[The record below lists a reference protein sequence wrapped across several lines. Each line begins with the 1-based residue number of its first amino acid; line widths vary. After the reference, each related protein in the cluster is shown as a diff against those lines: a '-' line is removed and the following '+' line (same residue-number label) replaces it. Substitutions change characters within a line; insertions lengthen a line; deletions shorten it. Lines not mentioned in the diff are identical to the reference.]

1 MESFLHVFISG
12 VALGAIYSLLAV
24 AFVIVMKTTDIVH
37 FALGEYLMVGAVV
50 ALIGIQVLGL
60 PAPVASLVAVAC
72 AAMLGV
78 ATDRLVVR
86 PLKQSPLVNVAF
98 AMVAVSILLENAVL
112 IFWRGDTVSF
122 PSFVPGEPI
131 RFLGV
136 SITRDNLM
144 VILTAFVC
152 MTGLQLFFL
161 RTRVGTAMRAVME
174 DRETAGLM
182 GVRVKSMIALSFAIS
197 GIFAAVAGVVIAPI
211 TNVSFDMGL
220 ILIKV
225 FVAAVIGG
233 LYSIPGAVA
242 GGLLLGV
249 MENFTTSYIS
259 SNYRDVIVYSLLI
272 LGLLFKPA
280 GLFAWRRAS

>member
-152 MTGLQLFFL
+152 MTGLQLFFV

>member
-1 MESFLHVFISG
+1 
-12 VALGAIYSLLAV
+12 
-24 AFVIVMKTTDIVH
+24 
-37 FALGEYLMVGAVV
+37 
-50 ALIGIQVLGL
+50 
-60 PAPVASLVAVAC
+60 
-72 AAMLGV
+72 
-78 ATDRLVVR
+78 
-86 PLKQSPLVNVAF
+86 
-98 AMVAVSILLENAVL
+98 
-112 IFWRGDTVSF
+112 
-122 PSFVPGEPI
+122 
-131 RFLGV
+131 
-136 SITRDNLM
+136 
-144 VILTAFVC
+144 
-152 MTGLQLFFL
+152 MTGLQLFFVH
-161 RTRVGTAMRAVME
+161 TRVGTAMRAVME

-280 GLFAWRRAS
+280 GLFAWRRAN

>member
-1 MESFLHVFISG
+1 
-12 VALGAIYSLLAV
+12 
-24 AFVIVMKTTDIVH
+24 
-37 FALGEYLMVGAVV
+37 
-50 ALIGIQVLGL
+50 
-60 PAPVASLVAVAC
+60 
-72 AAMLGV
+72 
-78 ATDRLVVR
+78 
-86 PLKQSPLVNVAF
+86 VNVAF

-131 RFLGV
+131 RFLGI

-144 VILTAFVC
+144 VIVTAFVC
-152 MTGLQLFFL
+152 MTGLQLFFV

-182 GVRVKSMIALSFAIS
+182 GVKVKSMIALSFAIS

-272 LGLLFKPA
+272 LGLLFKPS